1 MRDPIQPS
9 ETMTARETFPWGRGQ
24 ERTNAGLPLAAA
36 EKENE
41 PPRGMRAQR
50 PQRVANPPRRAH
62 EALENNTLIRINSQ
76 KSQQMEIGSGVDS

>member
-9 ETMTARETFPWGRGQ
+9 ETMTARRPLRGG
-24 ERTNAGLPLAAA
+24 EDRNGLTPACRLQRQ
-36 EKENE
+36 KENE